1 MKVETVET
9 KSFVLKFEQSELRNF
24 AKTILSDKIV
34 YKIEDLFNEFHLL
47 IHVLILYQ
55 FLT

>member
-34 YKIEDLFNEFHLL
+34 YKIEDLFNEFHVL